1 MSVKVDIFVPDTYGI
16 ISSGY
21 EKIKVYRSG
30 RKDTDY
36 SEATVESNRIALDYS
51 TSRYSFYDVFGTED
65 LWYKWS
71 YYSATGPIESSLSDP
86 TKGTVSGTVFR
97 GKTYPAEMDFTSSQ
111 QNMISRI
118 RQYIGD
124 FKEINRDY
132 MSPTTSYENLSD
144 DGFTITFDNPK
155 AWPLA
160 ITVDGTVY
168 TSIIDPIVNGYQFI
182 TFSGTLITQ
191 DSSTADVW
199 YEHFRFS
206 DREIFD
212 MYETVELPPRVSSS
226 MATLEIYE
234 LSTAINILESEFRGF
249 MVTSSNKV
257 SIYEEISIDASAGLS
272 ARQDDL
278 NNLRKR
284 LNDIIDN
291 AVANNLTMFGV
302 RIE

>member
-1 MSVKVDIFVPDTYGI
+1 MSVKLELFVSDVVGLL
-16 ISSGY
+16 SSGY
-21 EKIKVYRSG
+21 EKIKIYRSG

-36 SEATVESNRIALDYS
+36 SEATSESTRIALDYA
-51 TSRYSFYDVFGTED
+51 TSRYTYFDVFGTED

-71 YYSATGPIESSLSDP
+71 YYSDTGPLESSMSDP

-97 GKTYPAEMDFTSSQ
+97 GKTYPAEVDLTTAQ
-111 QNMISRI
+111 QSTINRI

-132 MSPTTSYENLSD
+132 MSPNTSYENLSD
-144 DGFTITFDNPK
+144 DGYTISFDNPK

-160 ITVDGTVY
+160 ITVDDVEY
-168 TSIIDPIVNGYQFI
+168 TSIIDPVVNGYQFI
-182 TFSGTLITQ
+182 TFSGTQIVQ
-191 DSSTADVW
+191 DSSVANIW

-206 DREIFD
+206 DRELLD
-212 MYETVELPPRVSSS
+212 MYETVELPPRVTNS
-226 MATLEIYE
+226 MMTLEMYE
-234 LSTAINILESEFRGF
+234 LGAAINILESELRGF

-257 SIYEEISIDASAGLS
+257 SIYEEISIDSSAGLR
-272 ARQDDL
+272 ARQEDL

-284 LNDIIDN
+284 LDN
-291 AVANNLTMFGV
+291 LVNATIANNLSLFGV